1 MIALLAEITQT
12 QPDTLISGN
21 WLIGIIGALSTATA
35 AIIGK
40 VRVDQVKRQRTSTR
54 IEDQP
59 LAVSLV
65 ETLAT
70 KEEMR
75 ELEGRL
81 VAEIKKLESAASKE
95 RDVARTANGNLHAR
109 IDKSA
114 EAMAEMKGQLIQI
127 SANLNRLVDMA
138 VGKSPRTPR

>member
-1 MIALLAEITQT
+1 MIAQFIAEST
-12 QPDTLISGN
+12 QPDTMISGT
-21 WLIGIIGALSTATA
+21 WLIGAIGALSTAA
-35 AIIGK
+35 ALIIGK
-40 VRVDQVKRQRTSTR
+40 LQVDKVKRDKTSTR

-59 LAVSLV
+59 ISISLV

-70 KEEMR
+70 KEEMK

-81 VAEIKKLESAASKE
+81 VDEIKKLEGSISKE
-95 RDVARTANGNLHAR
+95 RDIARTANGNLHAR

-127 SANLNRLVDMA
+127 SANTSRLIDMA
-138 VGKSPRTPR
+138 MGKQPRTPR